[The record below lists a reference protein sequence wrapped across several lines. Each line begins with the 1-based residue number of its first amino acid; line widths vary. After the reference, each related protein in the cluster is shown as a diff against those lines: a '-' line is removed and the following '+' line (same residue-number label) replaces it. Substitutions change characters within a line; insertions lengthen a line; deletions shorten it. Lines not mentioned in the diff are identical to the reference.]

1 MRKISE
7 SKITIILLLLL
18 LMKLCNISDKVE
30 YSSKSKKIF
39 PKISNYLKYNSLNE
53 FFNHSINNNTILIL
67 EFRYCHNEC
76 TPGYTKYFI
85 DLGYNVDILIH
96 ESGSDCLSLFK
107 DIDKIRLFTFRNI
120 TEIKMNTK
128 NLSLIIKKYSFIT
141 LESTEIKNIYLTLY
155 NNLGLLNISNSI
167 FVFHEIRYIIKK
179 YSKYNYQN
187 RIWTLGKFSKG
198 LQVNPH
204 YFGDIKIYKKNS
216 ITKFFLT
223 STVGRNYKN
232 LIDSVIKLKSD
243 NLDFKI
249 FITGRTK
256 LFNSNNISKNIS
268 DSFIYHY
275 KASYFELY
283 KIVEKSDFI
292 IIPLEIKN
300 KYDKLFR
307 TTRVTG
313 SAQLSYGFLKPCLI
327 NQKFA
332 NFYNFNNKNSLLYN
346 DFNLYDTMKK
356 AILLNNQDYQ
366 QMRMNLNTNE
376 KKLYH
381 ISIENIQKIIKPVQ
395 F

>member
-1 MRKISE
+1 MRKIYE
-7 SKITIILLLLL
+7 SKINIILLLLL
-18 LMKLCNISDKVE
+18 LMKLCKIRYKVE
-30 YSSKSKKIF
+30 YSSKNKKIF
-39 PKISNYLKYNSLNE
+39 PKINNYLKYNSLNE
-53 FFNHSINNNTILIL
+53 FFNYSIINNTILIL

-76 TPGYTKYFI
+76 TPGYTKFFI

-96 ESGSDCLSLFK
+96 KSGSDCLSLFK

-120 TEIKMNTK
+120 NEIKMNTK
-128 NLSLIIKKYSFIT
+128 NLSLIIKKYSFIL
-141 LESTEIKNIYLTLY
+141 LESTEAKNIDLTLY
-155 NNLGLLNISNSI
+155 NNLGLLNINNSI

-187 RIWTLGKFSKG
+187 RIWTLGNFSKG

-216 ITKFFLT
+216 ITRFFLT
-223 STVGRNYKN
+223 STIGRNYKN

-249 FITGRTK
+249 FITGRK
-256 LFNSNNISKNIS
+256 KFFNSNNIPKNIS
-268 DSFIYHY
+268 DNFIYHY

-283 KIVEKSDFI
+283 KIVENSDFI
-292 IIPLEIKN
+292 IIPLEIEN

-313 SAQLSYGFLKPCLI
+313 SAQLSYGFLKPCII

-346 DFNLYDTMKK
+346 NFNLYETMKK

-366 QMRMNLNTNE
+366 QMRNNLDINE

>member
-7 SKITIILLLLL
+7 SIITIILLLLL
-18 LMKLCNISDKVE
+18 LMKLSNISDKVE
-30 YSSKSKKIF
+30 YSSKNKKIF
-39 PKISNYLKYNSLNE
+39 SKISNYLKYNSLNE
-53 FFNHSINNNTILIL
+53 FFNHFINNNTILIL

-120 TEIKMNTK
+120 TEIKMNIK
-128 NLSLIIKKYSFIT
+128 KLSLIIKKYSFIM
-141 LESTEIKNIYLTLY
+141 LESTEKKNIYLTLY

-167 FVFHEIRYIIKK
+167 FVFHEIKYIINK

-232 LIDSVIKLKSD
+232 LIDSVIKLKND

-327 NQKFA
+327 NQNFA

-346 DFNLYDTMKK
+346 DSNLYDTMKK
-356 AILLNNQDYQ
+356 AILLNDQDYQ
-366 QMRMNLNTNE
+366 QMRNNLNINV

-381 ISIENIQKIIKPVQ
+381 ISIENIQKMIKPVQ